1 MMRKLFKKKD
11 EGKID
16 TRAWKAHLK
25 CVFSTV
31 FYDFFFFLYF
41 LFSLYMRRES
51 IMLYPTAQQCVEPD
65 QRERSIILFKCHEI
79 KAISQFFK
87 HLWILLAFYMRWTDY
102 RLYFYVCVCFFF
114 KGQCPQPS
122 KCLWKYFNARGF
134 PKFLRF
140 VSNVDF
146 NFHNLKYHTFMPNCQ
161 QFNINARLAK
171 YTHMM
176 SVI

>member
-79 KAISQFFK
+79 KVISQFFK
-87 HLWILLAFYMRWTDY
+87 HLWILLAFYMRWTIFMYVFVFFSKDSAHNHQNAY
-102 RLYFYVCVCFFF
+102 GNISMLEDFLNFYDLYQMSISISITLSTTHLC
-114 KGQCPQPS
+114 
-122 KCLWKYFNARGF
+122 RI
-134 PKFLRF
+134 
-140 VSNVDF
+140 VS
-146 NFHNLKYHTFMPNCQ
+146 
-161 QFNINARLAK
+161 
-171 YTHMM
+171 
-176 SVI
+176 SVISMLG

>member
-41 LFSLYMRRES
+41 LFWLYMRRES

-87 HLWILLAFYMRWTDY
+87 HLWILLAFYMRWTI
-102 RLYFYVCVCFFF
+102 FMYVFVCF
-114 KGQCPQPS
+114 S
-122 KCLWKYFNARGF
+122 KDSAHNHQNAYGNISMLED
-134 PKFLRF
+134 FLNFYDLYQMSISISITLSTTHLCRI
-140 VSNVDF
+140 VS
-146 NFHNLKYHTFMPNCQ
+146 
-161 QFNINARLAK
+161 
-171 YTHMM
+171 
-176 SVI
+176 SVISMLG